1 MAKTF
6 EALQKNL
13 SKEHSRPPDT
23 VLPAIQDTWRDLYKT
38 LTEIGFIPSE
48 DGAITLVFTSA
59 YLGEGVT
66 TVAVNSAAALCE
78 DPENRVLLIDANY
91 RDPTLSD
98 SSAIVSG
105 AGFADV
111 AAGRAILKDAI
122 VHNSRGYYVLSAG
135 HLDQSPT
142 AFFRSPLFERAVTDM
157 GQDFDYILF
166 DSAPVNEYPET
177 AVMAA
182 KLKGAILVVHS
193 EKTKWDQVRAAKN
206 SLEQAN
212 VKVLGAVL
220 NRKRIYLPRTIDR
233 QT

>member
-13 SKEHSRPPDT
+13 SNEHPRPPDS
-23 VLPAIQDTWRDLYKT
+23 VLPVIQDAWRDLYKA

-48 DGAITLVFTSA
+48 DGAVTLVFTSA
-59 YLGEGVT
+59 YMGEGVT
-66 TVAVNSAAALCE
+66 TVAINSAAALCE
-78 DPENRVLLIDANY
+78 DSESKVLLIDANY

-98 SSAIVSG
+98 YSIIV
-105 AGFADV
+105 ADKGFADV
-111 AAGRAILKDAI
+111 VAGRAILKDAI

-142 AFFRSPLFERAVTDM
+142 AFFKSQLFERAVRDM
-157 GQDFDYILF
+157 AGNFDYILF

-177 AVMAA
+177 AIMAA
-182 KLKGAILVVHS
+182 KMKGSILVVQS
-193 EKTKWDQVRAAKN
+193 EKTKWDQVRVTKK

-220 NRKRIYLPRTIDR
+220 NRKKM
-233 QT
+233 